1 MEKELEKTCNCSDS
15 CDCGCNEEKE
25 CTCESNCTCEDCKC
39 TEENNCGCMNGTD
52 CTCDDE
58 CNCGDE
64 YSCDD
69 DCDCHVEC
77 HCGGVCDR
85 DIDRCC
91 CNHDSDCDDNCDCNC
106 DDDCECEDCGC
117 NEDHKKKK
125 DKKEKKDKNEK
136 YKKEI
141 QELEIK
147 VKELETKALASQAE
161 MINYRRRKDEEISRM
176 LKYAN
181 EDMVTE
187 LLQTIDNFER
197 AIKMDDN
204 NLEDE
209 VSKFLQ
215 GFKMIYCNLV
225 NTLEKFEVKAIDGA
239 NKEFDPTY
247 HQAVMTEKR
256 EGMASGMVIEVL
268 QKGYLLKDK
277 VIRPAMV
284 KVSE

>member
-1 MEKELEKTCNCSDS
+1 MEKELEKECNCSDS
-15 CDCGCNEEKE
+15 CSCGCNEGNE
-25 CTCESNCTCEDCKC
+25 CTCEQTCACEECHC
-39 TEENNCGCMNGTD
+39 TEEHNCGCMGED
-52 CTCDDE
+52 SCS
-58 CNCGDE
+58 CGDE
-64 YSCDD
+64 
-69 DCDCHVEC
+69 CDCHYEEE
-77 HCGGVCDR
+77 HC
-85 DIDRCC
+85 
-91 CNHDSDCDDNCDCNC
+91 S
-106 DDDCECEDCGC
+106 CGC
-117 NEDHKKKK
+117 DL
-125 DKKEKKDKNEK
+125 DDSEKR
-136 YKKEI
+136 I
-141 QELEIK
+141 MALEIM

-161 MINYRRRKDEEISRM
+161 MINYRRRKDEEMARM

-209 VSKFLQ
+209 VSKFLA

-225 NTLEKFEVKAIDGA
+225 NVLEKFEVKAIDGN

-247 HQAVMTEKR
+247 HQSVMTEKVDGV
-256 EGMASGMVIEVL
+256 ESGMVVEVL